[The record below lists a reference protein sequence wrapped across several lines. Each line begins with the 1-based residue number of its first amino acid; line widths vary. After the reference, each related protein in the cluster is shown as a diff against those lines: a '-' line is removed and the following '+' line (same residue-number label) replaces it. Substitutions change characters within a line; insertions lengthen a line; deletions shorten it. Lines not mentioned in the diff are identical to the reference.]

1 MRFEQQSGGRLLLA
15 CVVLVP
21 LVTVVA
27 CGGGDMPA
35 EPAMEEPMSEPVADA
50 APATGGAPRVF
61 FVSPD
66 DGATISSDFDLQM
79 EFGIENYEIS
89 PIPEEF
95 ETPRSDVGHFHVG
108 VDTDCLPVGEIIPQ
122 GEGWVHFGDGSNTF
136 ALQVE
141 AGSYQLSL
149 QLGDD
154 EHRTLEG
161 LCESISVEIADGV

>member
-1 MRFEQQSGGRLLLA
+1 MRFEQQRGGRLLLA

-35 EPAMEEPMSEPVADA
+35 EPAVEEPMSEPADA

-61 FVSPD
+61 FVAPD

-108 VDTDCLPVGEIIPQ
+108 VDTDCLPVGEIIPR

>member
-1 MRFEQQSGGRLLLA
+1 
-15 CVVLVP
+15 
-21 LVTVVA
+21 
-27 CGGGDMPA
+27 MPA
-35 EPAMEEPMSEPVADA
+35 EPAMEEPSEPVADA

-61 FVSPD
+61 FVTPD
-66 DGATISSDFDLQM
+66 DGATVSSDFDLQM

-89 PIPEEF
+89 PVPDEV
-95 ETPRSDVGHFHVG
+95 ETPRPDVGHFHVG
-108 VDTDCLPVGEIIPQ
+108 IDTDCLPVGEIIPQ
-122 GEGWVHFGDGSNTF
+122 GEGWVHFGDGSNVF

>member
-1 MRFEQQSGGRLLLA
+1 MRFEQQRGGRVILA
-15 CVVLVP
+15 CVFLLP
-21 LVTVVA
+21 LVGLVA

-35 EPAMEEPMSEPVADA
+35 EPGMEEPMSEPAADA
-50 APATGGAPRVF
+50 APATGGAARVF
-61 FVSPD
+61 FVAPD

-89 PIPEEF
+89 PVPDEV
-95 ETPRSDVGHFHVG
+95 ETPRPDVGHFHVG
-108 VDTDCLPVGEIIPQ
+108 VDTACLPAGEIIPQ

-141 AGSYQLSL
+141 PGSYQLSL

-161 LCESISVEIADGV
+161 LCESINVEIADGV

>member
-1 MRFEQQSGGRLLLA
+1 
-15 CVVLVP
+15 
-21 LVTVVA
+21 
-27 CGGGDMPA
+27 MPA
-35 EPAMEEPMSEPVADA
+35 EPAMEEPMSEPAADA

-61 FVSPD
+61 FVAPI

-89 PIPEEF
+89 PVPDEV
-95 ETPRSDVGHFHVG
+95 ETPRPDVGHFHVG
-108 VDTDCLPVGEIIPQ
+108 VDAACLPVGEIIPQ

-154 EHRTLEG
+154 EHRTLDG
-161 LCESISVEIADGV
+161 LCESINVEIADGV